1 MKYILMKRIILKEN
15 NKKLVRLKWMK
26 YRSIILEKY
35 LKEQALIIRKFIRKQ
50 LNNRMIKNKYEK
62 IETILRK
69 RILIKGNGET
79 KILNLRYSLMKY
91 RNIIKKI
98 ILNENATTIKT
109 FIREFSIKSKRNIHK
124 NINIERI
131 SEILKNRILLNNN
144 SQIQLKY
151 SLMKYRN
158 IIKKIMLNENATII
172 KTFIREVL
180 IKLQN
185 SKKQI
190 KLRNLLKN
198 IISKIEININTIRYN
213 FAKYRR
219 IIRYL
224 LVNEKSLIIQKFI
237 SESRKKIIIKK
248 RNETIKKFLRNRI
261 KIKENNLIK
270 KKYYLSK
277 YHTIIKTVALIH
289 NANMIKRY
297 IIFCKEMK
305 FQKQKYDKIKQ
316 LLMKRIYLSQNRE
329 TILKF
334 HLGKYRRR
342 VKYMFLLEQSAIIQK
357 FIRFFMKKVEVKI
370 IEEEEDEKKEGVTT
384 STRKSRRQ
392 TSSENAKKLI
402 SSSTTYE
409 ENLIKG
415 QLMKKDDIKESV
427 SRRRKKIMENK

>member
-1 MKYILMKRIILKEN
+1 
-15 NKKLVRLKWMK
+15 
-26 YRSIILEKY
+26 
-35 LKEQALIIRKFIRKQ
+35 
-50 LNNRMIKNKYEK
+50 
-62 IETILRK
+62 
-69 RILIKGNGET
+69 
-79 KILNLRYSLMKY
+79 
-91 RNIIKKI
+91 
-98 ILNENATTIKT
+98 
-109 FIREFSIKSKRNIHK
+109 
-124 NINIERI
+124 
-131 SEILKNRILLNNN
+131 
-144 SQIQLKY
+144 
-151 SLMKYRN
+151 
-158 IIKKIMLNENATII
+158 MLNENATII
-172 KTFIREVL
+172 KRFIREFS
-180 IKLQN
+180 IKFQN

-224 LVNEKSLIIQKFI
+224 LVNEKSSIIQKFI

-248 RNETIKKFLRNRI
+248 RNETIKKILRSRI

-289 NANMIKRY
+289 NANMIKKY
-297 IIFCKEMK
+297 IIWCKEMK

-357 FIRFFMKKVEVKI
+357 FIRLFMKKVEVKI
-370 IEEEEDEKKEGVTT
+370 IEEEEDEKKEGVSI

-409 ENLIKG
+409 ENVIKG

-427 SRRRKKIMENK
+427 SRRRKK